1 MSLLSL
7 FVCLFSSA
15 FLIIS
20 RGIMD
25 PGENDLGSDTEPKSG
40 SSEFNLNPN
49 HYWVRLELKGTV
61 GQS

>member
-1 MSLLSL
+1 
-7 FVCLFSSA
+7 
-15 FLIIS
+15 
-20 RGIMD
+20 MD